1 MAYGATSARN
11 VTDALSGG
19 GNPVQV
25 SLTTGEPEPLP
36 LNVRL
41 PSGDANGVGLFRWTD
56 GGDRP
61 HLIAYL
67 RRDEG

>member
-1 MAYGATSARN
+1 MAYGATSART

-25 SLTTGEPEPLP
+25 NLATGEPEPLA

-41 PSGDANGVGLFRWTD
+41 PTGDTNGMGLFRWTD
-56 GGDRP
+56 GKDRP
-61 HLIAYL
+61 RLIVYAQ
-67 RRDEG
+67 RGES